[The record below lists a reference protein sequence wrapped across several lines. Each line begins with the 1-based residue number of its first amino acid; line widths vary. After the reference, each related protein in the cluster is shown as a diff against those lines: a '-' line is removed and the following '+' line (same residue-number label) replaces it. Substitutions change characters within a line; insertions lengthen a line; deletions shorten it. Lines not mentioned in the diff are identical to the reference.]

1 MQSLQFTRAK
11 AVVAHDIA
19 ATALVIGL
27 LLALVAIPNGAQA
40 QTQVFFSSA
49 PSPGTIEPIGT
60 PYLLTV
66 QGTDD
71 YGVNGLGVKDITTG
85 GNVIGWPEPGCR
97 PSGIHTFT
105 VANYAAPPPGWTG
118 FLWTAAMQGC
128 DNPSFWFST
137 YSMAGLYPT

>member
-1 MQSLQFTRAK
+1 MQSLPITRAK
-11 AVVAHDIA
+11 AVFARNLA
-19 ATALVIGL
+19 ANVLVTGF
-27 LLALVAIPNGAQA
+27 LLALIAIPNGARA

-60 PYLLTV
+60 PYFLTV

-85 GNVIGWPEPGCR
+85 GTVIGWPEPGCG
-97 PSGIHTFT
+97 PGGIHTFM

-118 FLWTAAMQGC
+118 FLWAAEMQGC

-137 YSMAGLYPT
+137 YSTAGLYPT